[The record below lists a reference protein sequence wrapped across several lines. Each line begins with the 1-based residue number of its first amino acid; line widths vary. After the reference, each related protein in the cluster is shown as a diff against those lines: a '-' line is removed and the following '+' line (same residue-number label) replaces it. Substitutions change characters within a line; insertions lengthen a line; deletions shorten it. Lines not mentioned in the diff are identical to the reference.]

1 MKKYVVSSFS
11 RNSDSITTDIIAVTS
26 YKRVATELFALE
38 IESFKAEYGCN
49 SKNEDRNGYL
59 DRYWYKEN
67 NHFEFNARDSLYQCC
82 IDMTETP
89 ELLG

>member
-11 RNSDSITTDIIAVTS
+11 RNSDSITTDIIGVTS
-26 YKRVATELFALE
+26 HKRTAIDLFD
-38 IESFKAEYGCN
+38 
-49 SKNEDRNGYL
+49 EDRNGYL

-89 ELLG
+89 ELLE